1 MSSRRSRT
9 QSRRL
14 RYDEDAPYEEDDGQD
29 NFPEVTAETT
39 VDEVTRCIC
48 GSDEL
53 LVPDNSGADFDDVDP
68 GFFIQC
74 DKCSVWQHGYCVG
87 IKGETNAPEK
97 YWCEKCRPDLH
108 YLFVD
113 KYGIQ
118 RSQYNANGYG
128 NRKRHSKPNSISES
142 ESSEKLSKEEEA
154 LEKHK
159 RQRTTINSVR
169 DYDYEAMLKKAL
181 EESARESGVQP
192 EKVDAPKATVPPFR
206 NTRSSSRK
214 QSPNSG
220 DESASGSKQNSVSS
234 EHVVEAPVSGKVL
247 RSSSNEQHTHSASGS
262 GNESSA
268 GSSRARRV
276 RNFRSRAAKSRKAS
290 GNSNNRDGYRS
301 HGSESDSGY
310 RSGLKTKRG
319 QRSKRGKHAVESRLE
334 DDRPFRA
341 NIPNSR
347 ISIEEMRRRI
357 YSIMEFISNI
367 KVELTNDEDTKNS
380 MIQMQK
386 EDSSGELRKP
396 ENLAL
401 QKNLIGCYNDSVVRL
416 ESLTKQLSEWES
428 KYC

>member
-14 RYDEDAPYEEDDGQD
+14 RYDEDAPYEEDDGQA
-29 NFPEVTAETT
+29 NFPEKVEESTS
-39 VDEVTRCIC
+39 DEVTRCIC

-53 LVPDNSGADFDDVDP
+53 LVPDNSGTDFDDVDP

-87 IKGETNAPEK
+87 IKGESNAPEK

-118 RSQYNANGYG
+118 RSQYNANGYDT
-128 NRKRHSKPNSISES
+128 RKRHSKATSQNEPEVN
-142 ESSEKLSKEEEA
+142 ESSEEEP
-154 LEKHK
+154 LDKHK
-159 RQRTTINSVR
+159 KQRTTINSVR

-192 EKVDAPKATVPPFR
+192 EKVDVPNTNVPPFR
-206 NTRSSSRK
+206 NTRSSSRRH
-214 QSPNSG
+214 SPKSG
-220 DESASGSKQNSVSS
+220 DESSTGSKRNSVSS
-234 EHVVEAPVSGKVL
+234 DHVVDVPSKGKVP
-247 RSSSNEQHTHSASGS
+247 RSFSTDQNVPSLSASE
-262 GNESSA
+262 NESSA
-268 GSSRARRV
+268 GSSRMRTV
-276 RNFRSRAAKSRKAS
+276 RNSRNRAAKSRKTS
-290 GNSNNRDGYRS
+290 GSKNMDGYRS

-310 RSGLKTKRG
+310 RSGSKARRT
-319 QRSKRGKHAVESRLE
+319 QRSKRGKHSVESKLE

-380 MIQMQK
+380 MIEMQK
-386 EDSSGELRKP
+386 QDPSGELRKP

-401 QKNLIGCYNDSVVRL
+401 QKKLIGCYNDSVVRL
-416 ESLTKQLSEWES
+416 NSLTKQLSDWEG